1 MEVFCDEASLGPF
14 ADQPEYNRNSILL
27 VFGNRPEFDELQVNG
42 STISSWLSLVRQGTR
57 RPFNLWASASENAFA
72 SAKAFGST
80 FRKRKSKRGQSTILD
95 KGHTP

>member
-42 STISSWLSLVRQGTR
+42 SYNIVV
-57 RPFNLWASASENAFA
+57 A
-72 SAKAFGST
+72 
-80 FRKRKSKRGQSTILD
+80 
-95 KGHTP
+95 